1 MENKNSKENQSNAGR
16 FVFLGNKMYYR
27 LILCMALSQEW
38 ISGIEQKFQ
47 KHTETYIKEFSI

>member
-38 ISGIEQKFQ
+38 ISGIE
-47 KHTETYIKEFSI
+47 